1 MNGELYLPEDWF
13 TPEMAELR
21 KKLGIPDA
29 VDLLEGYVPSFK
41 FASLEITDL
50 EDDLIEVCG
59 REGKAND

>member
-1 MNGELYLPEDWF
+1 MDGELYLPEDWF

-41 FASLEITDL
+41 FASLEITDQ